1 MTLLQLNDVSRRFGG
16 VIAVDSVGFSIDA
29 GEIVGLMGANGA
41 GKTTLF
47 SLIAGNQRPSAGE
60 ILLDDR
66 RIDGLRPDQISRL
79 GVARTFQIVRP
90 FAGLT
95 VLENVAIGALFGNGR
110 EKSIARANSVA
121 RKVLEQVGLADRA
134 EDSASSLNLSGRK
147 RLEIARALATNPRL
161 LMLDE
166 VMAGLTPT
174 EGAEAVAMIR
184 RLHEARDLTLI
195 VVEHMMGILMD
206 LCPRIVVLHHGA
218 LIAEG
223 LPREV
228 ANDQR
233 VIDSYLGS
241 RQGTQA

>member
-195 VVEHMMGILMD
+195 VVEHVMGILMD